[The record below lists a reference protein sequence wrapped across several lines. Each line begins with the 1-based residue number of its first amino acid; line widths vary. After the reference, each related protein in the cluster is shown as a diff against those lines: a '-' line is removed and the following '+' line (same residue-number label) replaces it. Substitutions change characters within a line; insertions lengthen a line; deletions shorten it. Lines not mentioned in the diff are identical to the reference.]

1 MAGLGGRLALG
12 GCAVLLAT
20 TTPAQDSGSDRLET
34 PLTQTAAD
42 AARGRAIVANR
53 QKGLCLLCHS
63 APIPEERFQGNI
75 APDLAGAG
83 ARLDAAQLRLR
94 LVDPQRLNPD
104 TIMPSY
110 RRTESLQ
117 QVAPAWK
124 GRPILSDAEIE
135 DVIAYLGSLG
145 EPASRGAAGPGR

>member
-1 MAGLGGRLALG
+1 M
-12 GCAVLLAT
+12 
-20 TTPAQDSGSDRLET
+20 
-34 PLTQTAAD
+34 
-42 AARGRAIVANR
+42 ARGVIGVRVE
-53 QKGLCLLCHS
+53 C
-63 APIPEERFQGNI
+63 
-75 APDLAGAG
+75 

-94 LVDPQRLNPD
+94 LVDPQRFNPD

-110 RRTESLQ
+110 RRTESLR

-145 EPASRGAAGPGR
+145 EPASRSAAEPGR